1 MGVRSDL
8 EEGNVMNRTNHNGF
22 DGHNGEALSVGTS
35 VREKLLEQI
44 RSLLAISETV
54 RDSNTRLL
62 LQAQCLDLVSS
73 VEELIERH
81 ELDARAISKTH

>member
-1 MGVRSDL
+1 VRSDL

-22 DGHNGEALSVGTS
+22 DGRNGEALSVGTS

-81 ELDARAISKTH
+81 ELDSRTISKTH